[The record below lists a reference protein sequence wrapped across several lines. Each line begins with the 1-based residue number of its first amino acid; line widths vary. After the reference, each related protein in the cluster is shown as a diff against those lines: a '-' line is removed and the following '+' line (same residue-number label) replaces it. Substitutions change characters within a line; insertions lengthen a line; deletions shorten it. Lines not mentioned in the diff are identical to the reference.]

1 MTSRSDASFTIAP
14 AQPADVPDL
23 HDLIRELAE
32 YERLT
37 RLCVSTPADL
47 DAALFGAR
55 PAAEALI
62 ARLDADSQ
70 DAAGFALF
78 FHTYSTFLGRRS
90 LWLEDLFVRPQVRG
104 AGLGR
109 RLLTSL
115 AATARARGCGRFEWA
130 VLDWNRGAIGFYE
143 SLGAEV
149 LPDWRVA
156 RVTGT
161 ALADLA
167 AGDVPVAGGRASAE
181 ASAGAGTGSGIAVS
195 KDRGRA

>member
-1 MTSRSDASFTIAP
+1 MTSPNDASFTIAP

-23 HDLIRELAE
+23 HELVRELAE
-32 YERLT
+32 YEQLT

-70 DAAGFALF
+70 EAAGFALF

-90 LWLEDLFVRPQVRG
+90 LWLEDLFVRPRFRG

-115 AATARARGCGRFEWA
+115 AATARTRGCGRFEWL
-130 VLDWNRGAIGFYE
+130 VLDWNRSAIGFYE
-143 SLGAEV
+143 SLGAQV
-149 LPDWRVA
+149 LPDWRIA
-156 RVTGT
+156 RVTG
-161 ALADLA
+161 ADLA
-167 AGDVPVAGGRASAE
+167 ALA
-181 ASAGAGTGSGIAVS
+181 AGAVGPASGATP
-195 KDRGRA
+195 GERA

>member
-1 MTSRSDASFTIAP
+1 MTSRNDASFKIAP

-37 RLCVSTPADL
+37 PLCVSTPADL

-70 DAAGFALF
+70 EAAGFALF

-90 LWLEDLFVRPQVRG
+90 LWLEDLFVRPRFRG

-115 AATARARGCGRFEWA
+115 AATALTRGCGRFEWV
-130 VLDWNRGAIGFYE
+130 VLDWNRSAIGFYE
-143 SLGAEV
+143 SLGAKV
-149 LPDWRVA
+149 LPDWRIA
-156 RVTGT
+156 RVTGA
-161 ALADLA
+161 ALVGLA
-167 AGDVPVAGGRASAE
+167 AGGLAVAGDHPLVGE
-181 ASAGAGTGSGIAVS
+181 SAGAGAGSGTPGS
-195 KDRGRA
+195 EDRERA